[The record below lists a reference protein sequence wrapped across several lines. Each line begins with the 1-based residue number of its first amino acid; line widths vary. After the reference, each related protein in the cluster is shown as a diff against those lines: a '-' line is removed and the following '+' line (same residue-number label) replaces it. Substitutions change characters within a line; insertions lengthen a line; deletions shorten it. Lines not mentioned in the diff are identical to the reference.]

1 VLPVP
6 VGSTVSFPN
15 GDTIVHNVFSAS
27 GANSFDLG
35 LYGKNESRSA
45 VFREPGVVGVYCNVH
60 EKMVAF
66 VLVCPSRFFSLVRDD
81 GSFEIAGAPVG
92 TYEVKVWDEK
102 GGMQSSPV
110 TIAAGDTLEV
120 AFKLDGTKYQREPH
134 LDKNG
139 KPYSARTP
147 AEYE

>member
-1 VLPVP
+1 M
-6 VGSTVSFPN
+6 
-15 GDTIVHNVFSAS
+15 
-27 GANSFDLG
+27 
-35 LYGKNESRSA
+35 
-45 VFREPGVVGVYCNVH
+45 H

-66 VLVCPSRFFSLVRDD
+66 VLVCPSRFFSLVEGRRLVRDRRRLR
-81 GSFEIAGAPVG
+81 G
-92 TYEVKVWDEK
+92 TYDSQGVGRK